1 MLMKNIVKSLTP
13 LVILT
18 SVLIS
23 NQTKAGEISFE
34 FDFGELDGQGMT
46 VKNKDWK
53 NVVTCIGYHY
63 ADDGNE
69 YSYTGTKGGVVM
81 SLPPGSQKL
90 QFRCDGPGTADMS
103 QGYFGTDATYTD
115 ISRDTSSV
123 IKVSMKLLSRDVAI
137 KFSTSDIDANAQYQL
152 RKQSGAVVSGFST
165 DANNTIAVTSFRV
178 SDPFVA
184 LLTSSG
190 DEIGEIVPANDDYSF
205 GRFKKADAKVIYENR
220 EVNVQFELDNNSAL
234 HTNGVGVPINLLK
247 GNVEYEHINIPSDSY
262 QIIITADG
270 VEVAGI
276 NFLITSNVAIDAAFV
291 SSGEVGNIAGATWI
305 KVNWDD
311 FSNLI
316 DLSKSYRMELRQK
329 PADPA

>member
-1 MLMKNIVKSLTP
+1 MKNIVKSLMTS

-23 NQTKAGEISFE
+23 NQAKAGEITFK
-34 FDFGELDGQGMT
+34 FDVGELDGLGMT
-46 VKNKDWK
+46 VANKDWD
-53 NVVTCIGYHY
+53 NVLVCKGYHY

-69 YSYTGTKGGVVM
+69 YSFTGNKGGVVM
-81 SLPPGSQKL
+81 SLPPGIQML
-90 QFRCDGPGTADMS
+90 QFGCNGPGAADMS
-103 QGYFGTDATYTD
+103 QVYFGTVSTPTEISLDA
-115 ISRDTSSV
+115 SSV
-123 IKVSMKLLSRDVAI
+123 IIVKMKLLSRDVAI
-137 KFSTSDIDANAQYQL
+137 KFSTSDTDANTQYQL
-152 RKQSGAVVSGFST
+152 RKQSGEVVSGFST
-165 DANNTIAVTSFRV
+165 DANNTIAVTNFNV

-184 LLTSSG
+184 LLTASG
-190 DEIGEIVPANDDYSF
+190 EEIGEVVPANDDYSLV
-205 GRFKKADAKVIYENR
+205 RFKKTDAKVIYENR
-220 EVNVQFELDNNSAL
+220 DVNVQFELDNNSAL
-234 HTNGVGVPINLLK
+234 HTNGVGVPLNLLK
-247 GNVEYEHINIPSDSY
+247 GNVEYFHYNIPSDSY

-276 NFLITSNVAIDAAFV
+276 DFLITSNVATDAAFV